1 MKSVYRIIKHTF
13 YENCELKL
21 QYFTV
26 QYETKFLWW
35 KMWKTLKRLE
45 CSGEDCHQVVI
56 QYDSQSDAI
65 NAIDKLYKGNIIDG
79 WTEEVL
85 YVFNF
90 DDM

>member
-1 MKSVYRIIKHTF
+1 
-13 YENCELKL
+13 
-21 QYFTV
+21 
-26 QYETKFLWW
+26 
-35 KMWKTLKRLE
+35 MWKTLKRLE

-85 YVFNF
+85 SVFNF